1 MHPKIIKEL
10 REELGEVLADTSMDG
25 YYEEIDDSR

>member
-10 REELGEVLADTSMDG
+10 REELGEVLADIMRKSMITG
-25 YYEEIDDSR
+25 